1 MTLMKKILFL
11 IVTLLVSLTAEA
23 QTVTDYTVTTDPAFF
38 TANQQVK
45 VIFDLKNFDTAN
57 KWGDVYLW
65 IWLSDPDVGNP
76 TAQGTWTSTADA
88 YKMTDE
94 GNNKYSFTF
103 TPSALWPNVD
113 PTTIKKMGVIAKAK
127 DGSDVGSGERKTTP
141 DYLLDV
147 TAEGV
152 LDIQNSVTSPYI
164 GTAGESLPVSIV
176 TSESADITL
185 SLDDTV
191 LKTTTGTTLD
201 DNVTL
206 PQSGDHWLVTKA
218 QAGTKISY
226 DSVFVTIRQD
236 LTGTM
241 PAGYRKGINY
251 VDDTTVG
258 LVLWAPYKNNVYV
271 LGEFDNWQPKAAYQ
285 MHKDGDYYWITLNV
299 EKGKEYLYQYL
310 VDDSIKIA
318 DPYTEKVSDPWND
331 QYISSTTYPNLIAYP
346 TGKTTGIASS
356 FQTAQTPYNWQ
367 VTNFTPPTPD
377 SLVVYEL
384 LVRDFDALHS
394 FQGVI
399 NHLDYLQDL
408 NVNVLELMPVNEFE
422 GNSSWGYNPDFYF
435 APDKYYGPKNELKKL
450 VDECH
455 KRGIAVVIDLVLNHS
470 YGQSPFVQLYFKDGA
485 PTAQNPWYNQQSN
498 FENPDA
504 QWGYDFNHESAAT
517 QQLVD
522 SINSFWMSQYKVDG
536 FRFDFT
542 KGFSNNFK
550 PLATDPWGSKYDADR
565 IRILKRMADQIWK
578 RKSDALVIFEHLAE
592 NSEETVLADYNKGIL
607 LWGNLSGAAQNA
619 AKGNVTNNNADFSG
633 ASYTDRSWNKSRLV
647 GYMESHD
654 EQRVAYVAETSG
666 LENDNYNIKDVPT
679 ALKRIELNAALF
691 FTIPGP
697 KMFYMFDELG
707 NDVDINTPSRT
718 AEKAPLWSYVDD
730 PNRTGVF
737 QTYAKLFYLKRNY
750 DIFSTTDFTYS
761 LNGVTKW
768 IKLNKD
774 NQHVVVEGNFGLTN
788 ADLSVDFPVTG
799 KWYEYFSGDSVN
811 LTSNSYMA
819 HLAPGEYRL
828 YSTEKF
834 TKDHIVT
841 DVPTVSAN
849 DNPLQVWPNPVQSSL
864 NLSAGEDM
872 NRVTVY
878 SITGRV
884 LLDKS
889 FPGYGKTSVAIQSD
903 GWPQGTYIV
912 KVITTS
918 GNVET
923 RKVMKY

>member
-1 MTLMKKILFL
+1 MTLMKKTLFL
-11 IVTLLVSLTAEA
+11 IATLFVSLTAGA
-23 QTVTDYTVTTDPAFF
+23 QTVTDYSVSTDPTFF

-45 VIFDLKNFDTAN
+45 VTFDLKGFDTPN
-57 KWGDVYLW
+57 QWGDVYLW
-65 IWLSDPDVGNP
+65 IWLSDPNVGNP
-76 TAQGTWTSTADA
+76 SDQGTWSNTADA
-88 YKMTDE
+88 YKMTDD

-103 TPSALWPNVD
+103 TPSALWPNID
-113 PTTIKKMGVIAKAK
+113 PTTIKKIGVIAKAK
-127 DGSDVGSGERKTTP
+127 DGSDTGSGERKTTP
-141 DYLLDV
+141 DYMLNV

-185 SLDDTV
+185 SLDNTV
-191 LKTTTGTTLD
+191 LKTVTGTTLD

-206 PQSGDHWLVTKA
+206 PQSGDHWLITKA

-226 DSVFVTIRQD
+226 DSVFVTIKQD

-346 TGKTTGIASS
+346 TGKTTGITSS

-367 VTNFTPPTPD
+367 VTNFTPPAAD
-377 SLVVYEL
+377 SLVIYEL
-384 LVRDFDALHS
+384 LVRDFDASHS

-399 NHLDYLQDL
+399 DHLDYLQDL
-408 NVNVLELMPVNEFE
+408 NVNVVELMPVNEFE

-435 APDKYYGPKNELKKL
+435 APDKYYGPKNDLKKL

-455 KRGIAVVIDLVLNHS
+455 KRGMAVVIDLVLNHS
-470 YGQSPFVQLYFKDGA
+470 YGQSPFVQLYFKDGK

-504 QWGYDFNHESAAT
+504 QWGYDFNHESPAT

-565 IRILKRMADQIWK
+565 IRILERMADRIWK
-578 RKSDALVIFEHLAE
+578 RKSDALVIFEHLAD

-607 LWGNLSGAAQNA
+607 LWGNMSGAAQNA

-666 LENDNYNIKDVPT
+666 LANDNYNIKDVPT

-707 NDVDINTPSRT
+707 NDKDINVPSRT
-718 AEKAPLWSYVDD
+718 GEKEPLWSYVDD
-730 PNRTGVF
+730 PNRTDVF

-768 IKLNKD
+768 IKLNKN
-774 NQHVVVEGNFGLTN
+774 NQHVVVEGNFGLTA

-799 KWYEYFSGDSVN
+799 KWYEYFTGDSIN

-828 YSTEKF
+828 YSTENF

-849 DNPLQVWPNPVQSSL
+849 DNPLQVWPNPVQNSL
-864 NLSAGEDM
+864 NLSADEDM

-889 FPGYGKTSVAIQSD
+889 FPGYGKTSIAIQSD